1 MYESIPFYGWL
12 KTSED
17 IMTTFT
23 TEDKNNAMINVIRVG
38 YRTLEEAANV
48 KAAISDSEDY
58 YIVQL
63 RDRLSLM
70 GSESNVLAYYV
81 IHKNQEL

>member
-1 MYESIPFYGWL
+1 MYEPIPFYGWL

-38 YRTLEEAANV
+38 YRTLEEAVNV

>member
-1 MYESIPFYGWL
+1 
-12 KTSED
+12 
-17 IMTTFT
+17 MTTFT
-23 TEDKNNAMINVIRVG
+23 TEDKNNAMVNVIRVG
-38 YRTLEEAANV
+38 YKTLEEAANV

-63 RDRLSLM
+63 RDKLCLM
-70 GSESNVLAYYV
+70 GSESIVLAYYV

>member
-1 MYESIPFYGWL
+1 
-12 KTSED
+12 
-17 IMTTFT
+17 MTTFT
-23 TEDKNNAMINVIRVG
+23 TEDKNNAMINVVRVG
-38 YRTLEEAANV
+38 YKTLEEAANV

>member
-1 MYESIPFYGWL
+1 MYEPIPFYGWL

-38 YRTLEEAANV
+38 YRTLEEAARARADFSN
-48 KAAISDSEDY
+48 SEEY

-63 RDRLSLM
+63 KDRLSLM

>member
-1 MYESIPFYGWL
+1 
-12 KTSED
+12 
-17 IMTTFT
+17 MTTFT

-38 YRTLEEAANV
+38 YRPLEEAARARADFSN
-48 KAAISDSEDY
+48 SEEY

>member
-1 MYESIPFYGWL
+1 MYEPIPFYGWL

>member
-1 MYESIPFYGWL
+1 
-12 KTSED
+12 
-17 IMTTFT
+17 MTTFT

-38 YRTLEEAANV
+38 YRTLEEAVNV

-70 GSESNVLAYYV
+70 GSESNVLAYYL

>member
-1 MYESIPFYGWL
+1 MYEPIPFYGWL

-23 TEDKNNAMINVIRVG
+23 TEDKNNAMINVVRVG
-38 YRTLEEAANV
+38 YKTLEEAANV

>member
-1 MYESIPFYGWL
+1 MHEPIPFYGWL
-12 KTSED
+12 ITSEETV
-17 IMTTFT
+17 TTFT
-23 TEDKNNAMINVIRVG
+23 SDDKKNAMINVIRVG
-38 YRTLEEAANV
+38 YRTLEEAARARADFSNP
-48 KAAISDSEDY
+48 EEY

-70 GSESNVLAYYV
+70 GTESDVLAYYV

>member
-1 MYESIPFYGWL
+1 MYEPIPFYGWL

-63 RDRLSLM
+63 RDRLSIM